1 MSTIEPYG
9 FHEQFES
16 FVVWCACTQPRFW
29 LAIGR
34 ELEPD
39 AFEKSESKWLVR
51 AARAVA
57 DDTERPPRSSAIVL
71 QRMKRWVTEGRLQPQ
86 VVKDAFFF
94 LESVDECAQIPE
106 WEDVLEEIKP
116 ILRRRAEQSAIKNA
130 VDAYGSRADLTKAAE
145 MIRKASRIGEVP
157 EDGIRMSLDAVE
169 DARKLLGAERMP
181 TGIFDLDVAIGGG
194 LSRACLG
201 VAISSTGGGKSMFL
215 SQTFATALTQG
226 KFVVYATLELAES
239 LVVAR
244 AMAAVTGVTID
255 GVLNGDPRVSKR
267 LQAGKDRL
275 GIGLVRE
282 FPAGSTTAED
292 LADWAEACAEKE
304 GRMPDL
310 MVVDYADKL
319 SSKSSSSLYESAGKT
334 YDALRNWAMRNDTWV
349 WTASQATRGS
359 GNKQRIDLDDTADSM
374 HKVRVA
380 DLVISLT
387 PQEGVAGREIEIL
400 VAKNRSGDSR
410 MSVGPLPATFAY
422 GRLTSPAEGCSLEAL
437 S

>member
-1 MSTIEPYG
+1 
-9 FHEQFES
+9 
-16 FVVWCACTQPRFW
+16 V
-29 LAIGR
+29 GR

-39 AFEKSESKWLVR
+39 AFDKTEAKWLIR
-51 AARAVA
+51 AAKAVA
-57 DDTERPPRSSAIVL
+57 EETERAPRSSAIVL
-71 QRMKRWVTEGRLQPQ
+71 QRVRRWVNEGKLKSQ
-86 VVKDAFFF
+86 VAKDAFFF

-106 WEDVLEEIKP
+106 WEDVMQELVP
-116 ILRRRAEQSAIKNA
+116 VLRRRAEQRAVTNA
-130 VDAYGSRADLTKAAE
+130 VDAYGSRSDLTKAAE
-145 MIRKASRIGEVP
+145 QLRKATRIGEIP
-157 EDGIRMSLDAVE
+157 EDGIRMGMEAIE
-169 DARKLLGAERMP
+169 DARKLLGADRMP
-181 TGIFDLDVAIGGG
+181 TGIFDLDVAVGGG

-215 SQTFATALTQG
+215 SQTFATALVHG
-226 KFVVYATLELAES
+226 KFVLYATLELAES

-255 GVLNGDPRVSKR
+255 NVLNGDPRVSKR
-267 LQAGKDRL
+267 LESGKNKL

-292 LADWAEACAEKE
+292 LADWAEACSEKE

-334 YDALRNWAMRNDTWV
+334 YDALRNWAMKNNTWV

-359 GNKQRIDLDDTADSM
+359 GGKQRIDLEDTADSM

-380 DLVISLT
+380 DLVVSLT

-410 MSVGPLPATFAY
+410 MSVGPLPATFAF
-422 GRLTSPAEGCSLEAL
+422 GRLTTPAPGCTLEG
-437 S
+437 